1 MLLQPFGEHL
11 ICRDD
16 LCKDINPEGTILI
29 KAYLCSLE
37 IILIDIRSFDAT
49 EEVAQKCF
57 IFLPA
62 EAEALIPR
70 IQLL

>member
-1 MLLQPFGEHL
+1 MNIHQG
-11 ICRDD
+11 
-16 LCKDINPEGTILI
+16 
-29 KAYLCSLE
+29 E
-37 IILIDIRSFDAT
+37 IICIDIRSFDAT
-49 EEVAQKCF
+49 EEVAQECF